1 MMNTLVK
8 DLVIVSVVLLLLD
21 FVFLTANKKM
31 FESQVI
37 QVQRTALQMRPLGA
51 VACYIFLIFGL
62 YYFIIRQRCS
72 ILEAF
77 LLGVV
82 IYGVYETTSYAL
94 LKNWS
99 INTVM
104 LDTVWGGVLFALT
117 TAITYRLSKMI
128 A

>member
-1 MMNTLVK
+1 MMNTIVK

>member
-1 MMNTLVK
+1 MMNIIVK

-37 QVQRTALQMRPLGA
+37 QVQRTALQMKPLGA

-62 YYFIIRQRCS
+62 YYFIIRQHCS

-77 LLGVV
+77 LLGIV
-82 IYGVYETTSYAL
+82 IYGVYETTTYAL